1 MCENS
6 SLYSTG
12 EIAKLCNL
20 SVRALQ
26 FYDNKGLLSPSE
38 LSEGGRRL
46 YTDKELTKLK
56 LICFLKET
64 GLSINAI
71 KKILEDHHQN
81 KLLHS
86 FLNNKLK
93 EIEEEQKI
101 LKNQKEKLISIKK
114 NLKEYD
120 KLDIESLETLKIIY
134 DGKSGHRKLKIKIGL
149 LGLCCDILEVIGILH
164 WIKTGDSLAVLILL
178 PAVLGIGAYMFLEYR
193 KKTVFI
199 CNECE
204 KIFTTGFKNTFFS
217 FRSHKTKKLYCPN
230 CKRKVWVIETINQ
243 NP

>member
-1 MCENS
+1 MAEDS
-6 SLYSTG
+6 TLYSTG
-12 EIAKLCNL
+12 DIAKLCNI
-20 SVRALQ
+20 SVRAVQ
-26 FYDNKGLLSPSE
+26 FYDGKGLLSPSG

-81 KLLHS
+81 KLLNT
-86 FLNNKLK
+86 FLNNKLQD
-93 EIEEEQKI
+93 IEEEQKI
-101 LKNQKEKLISIKK
+101 LKTQKEKLISIKK
-114 NLKEYD
+114 NLKEYH
-120 KLDIESLETLKIIY
+120 KLDIDSLETLKILY
-134 DGKSGHRKLKIKIGL
+134 DGKPRLKKLKIKIGL
-149 LGLCCDILEVIGILH
+149 LGLCCDLLEVIGIIH
-164 WIKTGDSLAVLILL
+164 WIKTGDWLAVLILL
-178 PAVLGIGAYMFLEYR
+178 PAVLGIDAYMFLEYR
-193 KKTVFI
+193 KRTVFI
-199 CNECE
+199 CSECE

-230 CKRKVWVIETINQ
+230 CKRKVWAIETINQ

>member
-1 MCENS
+1 MDGNS

-12 EIAKLCNL
+12 ELAKLCNL

-26 FYDNKGLLSPSE
+26 FYDSKGLLSPSG

-46 YTDKELTKLK
+46 YTDRELTKLK

-81 KLLHS
+81 KLLYT

-93 EIEEEQKI
+93 DIEDEQKI
-101 LKNQKEKLISIKK
+101 LKNQKEKLVSIKK

-120 KLDIESLETLKIIY
+120 KLDIDSLETLKILC
-134 DGKSGHRKLKIKIGL
+134 DGKPRLKKLKIKIVL
-149 LGLCCDILEVIGILH
+149 LGICCDLLEIIGIIH
-164 WIKTGDSLAVLILL
+164 WIKTGDWLAVLFLL
-178 PAVLGIGAYMFLEYR
+178 PAVLGIGIYMFFEYR

-199 CNECE
+199 CSECE

-230 CKRKVWVIETINQ
+230 CKKKVWAIETINQ

>member
-1 MCENS
+1 MAEDS
-6 SLYSTG
+6 TLYSTG
-12 EIAKLCNL
+12 EIAKLCNI
-20 SVRALQ
+20 SVRAVQ
-26 FYDNKGLLSPSE
+26 FYDGKGLLSPSG

-81 KLLHS
+81 KLLNT
-86 FLNNKLK
+86 FLNNKLQD
-93 EIEEEQKI
+93 IEEEQKI
-101 LKNQKEKLISIKK
+101 LKTQKEKLVSIKK
-114 NLKEYD
+114 NLREYH
-120 KLDIESLETLKIIY
+120 KLDIDSLETLKILY
-134 DGKSGHRKLKIKIGL
+134 DGKPRLKKLKIKIGL
-149 LGLCCDILEVIGILH
+149 LGLCCDILEIIGIMH
-164 WIKTGDSLAVLILL
+164 WIKTGDWLAVLILL
-178 PAVLGIGAYMFLEYR
+178 PAVLGIGTYMFLEYR

-199 CNECE
+199 CSECE
-204 KIFTTGFKNTFFS
+204 KIFTSGFKNTFFS

-230 CKRKVWVIETINQ
+230 CKRKVWAIETINQ